1 MREGFVKS
9 ISHPFT
15 IEFYVFRLLKLG
27 SFGSGCRRWSFMY
40 PKCLFLR
47 YTSPQF
53 GTIKHNEWHQVWY
66 QSVQVH
72 YHRLLLGFRPGSA
85 WSILDM
91 RLSKFTAVFG
101 CFCSIKLVDV
111 GASIA
116 LVSLRLLVVIQDA
129 KNGSLLRYH
138 VKSERN
144 SCIKCDY
151 IIPLFCYK
159 IVFYIYKQP
168 FLR

>member
-15 IEFYVFRLLKLG
+15 IEFYVFHLLKLG
-27 SFGSGCRRWSFMY
+27 SFGSGCRRSSFMY

-47 YTSPQF
+47 YSSPQF

-66 QSVQVH
+66 QSVHVH

-85 WSILDM
+85 WSILNV
-91 RLSKFTAVFG
+91 RLSKFIVVFG

-144 SCIKCDY
+144 SCTKCDY
-151 IIPLFCYK
+151 ITPFFCYK

>member
-27 SFGSGCRRWSFMY
+27 SFGSGCRRSSFMY

-66 QSVQVH
+66 QSVHVH

-85 WSILDM
+85 WSILDV

-144 SCIKCDY
+144 SCTKCDY
-151 IIPLFCYK
+151 ITPFFCYK